1 MPLSFKLDNHSIRCK
16 DNPQSIPTHSTPS
29 TTPIVLTLRPNVKIG
44 SSTNAFV
51 GAAGTPQTSGLSFRL
66 TDTPILANA
75 TTHTTPNL
83 GPQSGLT
90 FASLLVPA
98 AQSIVTTAAF
108 VERTCPRPVAEI
120 AAGVRRRV
128 EPLTERDEC
137 PYVDQFAVAER
148 RVGCLRILDVI
159 YATMFRNV
167 PIGVET
173 DQNGMLVFPPGKTFS
188 PLLGPTGHVERF
200 NVW

>member
-1 MPLSFKLDNHSIRCK
+1 MPLSFRLTDESIRCEK
-16 DNPQSIPTHSTPS
+16 QLSQSFTQFTPS
-29 TTPIVLTLRPNVKIG
+29 TKPIVLTLRPI
-44 SSTNAFV
+44 
-51 GAAGTPQTSGLSFRL
+51 AAPQTPGLSFRL
-66 TDTPILANA
+66 ADTPILASA
-75 TTHTTPNL
+75 TPHTTPNL
-83 GPQSGLT
+83 WPQSGLT